1 MKKYLSLTIFIA
13 LFTVGCNPQP
23 LPVEPTPIPTL
34 PPATVPPEPT
44 AAPATSSE
52 VEESESP
59 DETELIDAGAGIFDA
74 SCVACHNLTS
84 EAKVG
89 PGLAGM
95 FEKESLSN
103 GEAVNDE
110 NLKEWILNG
119 GGAMPGIP
127 LADEQLEALI
137 AFLKDATQ

>member
-1 MKKYLSLTIFIA
+1 MRQYLAWTILIA
-13 LFTVGCNPQP
+13 LFAVGCNPQP

-52 VEESESP
+52 VDVPESS
-59 DETELIDAGAGIFDA
+59 TANELIDAGAGVFDT
-74 SCVACHNLTS
+74 SCVVCHNLTS

-95 FEKESLSN
+95 FEKESLPN
-103 GEAVNDE
+103 GETVNDE